1 MMLPRSGTNT
11 NRGQQPGQRRG
22 NRSSRIP
29 RPCRQ
34 TQTTSS
40 QSSRHSLPP
49 NLTTYSTN
57 VNDQE
62 NRGQQSMFQSWYEKN
77 KLSPSK
83 SVLYDSN
90 ITQMKNYRSKHPDET
105 SFNRSSAFDDSTR
118 SQVNHIM
125 INEEEM
131 RVRRAQAWHQ
141 KIDCA
146 DARRIR
152 DTNLKEREKIWRRSL
167 GGDPEELRKL
177 CRQEIDNTR
186 LNRTMLVDMKYS
198 LSPQA
203 LNKASS
209 SNCEHKELRRVQ
221 AEEDL
226 TAAPFNSPTIRFS
239 LPPLTRLSPAA
250 EEAHRLLK
258 VASEERRRSP
268 IPHADHLKWQFGRGH
283 YANLD
288 YSIRD
293 QSQRS
298 AATVDKD
305 EAGYAIPTIHRVKPE
320 GYKTPEKSV
329 SPQFYTPQSFKSPA
343 EQIEQYATPMS
354 QFRNSRY
361 SAETT
366 IHSESQQQKTPKRN
380 IEKQNR
386 DDITPTQQT
395 MITNTSTPIP
405 IHIQLDTSLRL
416 QKHLETRLN
425 KNFDQM
431 SKQLGLRTMESAEER
446 TVEAVQ
452 PTGGDREDAAADG
465 MRTEQI
471 NSPVVVTPRQKTVPL
486 NVWRLRDAG
495 ERPSLE
501 GLETSTPKGMDSE
514 AGRTMDLSYPVAL
527 ARQIG
532 AQIDYQ
538 TNGMR
543 MLQQAGTLQN
553 MQKKFGDI
561 SFSVA
566 NKSKVVVPLTPE
578 EKLSRYLLTDKY
590 LHVLGEYYKFKYE
603 ASMKFI
609 VNSNSV
615 NKKEDSKSLYDT
627 LQLEFHSKEESAL
640 KAAEKPIPTEKFMK
654 AVQSQIECILKQTEW
669 ERRRLQS
676 AAKVAKEL
684 RDSPRVQHARQLQ
697 PRASSR
703 DVASQSTA
711 RLLQNNSFCSKTELQ
726 QADKAIETIPTTAS
740 INQQF
745 VPSPTLVTTSVSQS
759 DASATIALFTR
770 PAAASP
776 RPVPKLDLASLE
788 GGDDFRDVPMDM
800 SVPLS
805 TAREPEAEN
814 DDDRMSIEG
823 EEEMPQQVQED
834 EGKGEIE
841 RDDDQESQLIDYSA
855 RDTTESTGREKLA
868 EMDEEEAIVVDVL
881 DVQARSPRVSNQ
893 TNADHNFNNASK
905 NLDLSRLSERSY
917 DTKRPDMFLLNESI
931 YNMSTLDDYAH
942 VPDYLNPDSSRLLDM
957 SVAELSSLAKINQTN
972 HTTHTNQENK
982 PRLPLEELDLDAS
995 ANVVPKENEAKQGL
1009 EPKSSETI
1017 ETAEPVEEENFPVGV
1032 PLDTFSGI
1040 GLDDSL
1046 LDAVQPLSAVVNLD
1060 RPLNELSKVATPK
1073 RDNGGPAQTLLN
1085 DTPRVVGMG
1094 EGKGQNEAEEENGT
1108 VKEQLSPE
1116 EREAAEMFQ
1125 RVNSASWIKNR
1136 TWEIV
1141 EEVWRIREE
1150 KGYVP
1155 SLDDDD
1161 EMFDKRPVV
1170 PTTASNPLA
1179 SDILEEQLYDIFER
1193 VVQIGH
1199 RLFSPPSDS
1208 ISPVQNPISFFRTS
1222 LTLHQFGTI
1231 VEREV
1236 ISMAETIYD
1245 MEENHGAQR
1254 LMDDIFNKDVRKAIQ
1269 EREPEED
1276 RMLEWG
1282 CRFNATTS
1290 AFAYKNVQ
1298 LHKLNWKTREQVVA
1312 ELCESVGKE
1321 MIEIEAE
1328 EASRICV
1335 ASDIRPSSAAS
1346 AHSVLSD
1353 DFPLRLSSSFP
1364 GLPAPFSNRSSLMG
1378 RPAST
1383 EPVRIL
1389 PNQNE

>member
-11 NRGQQPGQRRG
+11 NRGQQPGQGRG

-34 TQTTSS
+34 TQATSS
-40 QSSRHSLPP
+40 QSPRHSLPP

-57 VNDQE
+57 VTDQE

-105 SFNRSSAFDDSTR
+105 SFNRSNAFNDSTKP
-118 SQVNHIM
+118 QINHVM

-141 KIDCA
+141 NASQSKLREIDGIDQLNRETEIDCA

-167 GGDPEELRKL
+167 GGDSEELRKL
-177 CRQEIDNTR
+177 CRQEIDTTR

-298 AATVDKD
+298 AATVDQD
-305 EAGYAIPTIHRVKPE
+305 EAGYAIPTIHRAKPE

-343 EQIEQYATPMS
+343 EQLEQYTTPMS

-386 DDITPTQQT
+386 DDTTPTQQT
-395 MITNTSTPIP
+395 MITNTPTPTPIP

-416 QKHLETRLN
+416 QKHLEMRLN

-431 SKQLGLRTMESAEER
+431 SRQLGLRTMESAEER

-495 ERPSLE
+495 ERSSLE

-514 AGRTMDLSYPVAL
+514 AGRATDLAYPVAL

-532 AQIDYQ
+532 AQMDYQ

-543 MLQQAGTLQN
+543 MLQQASTLQN
-553 MQKKFGDI
+553 MQKKLGDI

-669 ERRRLQS
+669 ERRRLQN
-676 AAKVAKEL
+676 AAKVAREL

-711 RLLQNNSFCSKTELQ
+711 RLLQNNAFCSRTELQ
-726 QADKAIETIPTTAS
+726 QADKAIETMPTTAS

-745 VPSPTLVTTSVSQS
+745 VPSPTPATASVSQS

-770 PAAASP
+770 PAAASL

-814 DDDRMSIEG
+814 DDDRMSIE
-823 EEEMPQQVQED
+823 EEEMPQQVQEE
-834 EGKGEIE
+834 EGKEEIE
-841 RDDDQESQLIDYSA
+841 RDDNQESQLIDYSA

-881 DVQARSPRVSNQ
+881 DVQVRSPRVSNQ

-905 NLDLSRLSERSY
+905 NLDLSRLSERRLFYCFSFERSLFFSY

-972 HTTHTNQENK
+972 HTVHTNQENK

-995 ANVVPKENEAKQGL
+995 ANVMPKENEAKQEL
-1009 EPKSSETI
+1009 EPKSSETV
-1017 ETAEPVEEENFPVGV
+1017 ETAEPVEEENFPVDV
-1032 PLDTFSGI
+1032 PSDTFAGV
-1040 GLDDSL
+1040 GLEDDSL

-1060 RPLNELSKVATPK
+1060 RPRNELSKVATPK
-1073 RDNGGPAQTLLN
+1073 QDNGRPAQTLLN
-1085 DTPRVVGMG
+1085 DTPRVAGMG
-1094 EGKGQNEAEEENGT
+1094 EGKGQNEAAEENET

-1155 SLDDDD
+1155 SLDDD
-1161 EMFDKRPVV
+1161 EVFDKRPVV

-1208 ISPVQNPISFFRTS
+1208 ISPIQNPISLFRTS

-1290 AFAYKNVQ
+1290 AFVYKNVQ
-1298 LHKLNWKTREQVVA
+1298 LVSCCHCQK
-1312 ELCESVGKE
+1312 
-1321 MIEIEAE
+1321 
-1328 EASRICV
+1328 IC
-1335 ASDIRPSSAAS
+1335 
-1346 AHSVLSD
+1346 
-1353 DFPLRLSSSFP
+1353 FNKF
-1364 GLPAPFSNRSSLMG
+1364 
-1378 RPAST
+1378 
-1383 EPVRIL
+1383 
-1389 PNQNE
+1389 